1 MGEIMEKKDKDI
13 KKIAIVILVIIAVLI
28 IAKVTGLLGFM
39 SNVSAMQSY
48 FQSLGFIGY
57 GIYILLYIGVAVFM
71 LPASVMTIVAGI
83 VFGPLL
89 GGLLS
94 LLGATIGATIAFIIA
109 KYFARGLIVEKFKG
123 NKFFDKVEKGV
134 KENGTSFL
142 ILTRLVPIFPY
153 NIQNYAY
160 GITSINVVIFFF
172 VSLICMAPGAF
183 IYAFMAGEIV
193 TNGVSVKL
201 LVEFTIAGVILF
213 IVSLVPK
220 YLANKKGI
228 NLDN

>member
-1 MGEIMEKKDKDI
+1 MSENKKNKDI
-13 KKIAIVILVIIAVLI
+13 KKILLVVLAIVIVLI
-28 IAKVTGLLGFM
+28 LAKVTGLLSFM
-39 SNVSAMQSY
+39 SNISAMQSY

-57 GIYILLYIGVAVFM
+57 GIYILLYIAVAVFM

-83 VFGPLL
+83 VFGPIL

-94 LLGATIGATIAFIIA
+94 LLGATIGATIAFIIS
-109 KYFARGLIVEKFKG
+109 KYFARNLIVEKFKG
-123 NKFFDKVEKGV
+123 NTFFEKVEKGV
-134 KENGTSFL
+134 KDNGTSFL

-160 GITSINVVIFFF
+160 GITSINTITFFF

-193 TNGVSVKL
+193 SNGVSFKL
-201 LVEFTIAGVILF
+201 LIEFTIAGIILF
-213 IVSLVPK
+213 LVSLVPK
-220 YLANKKGI
+220 YLAKKKGI
-228 NLDN
+228 NLDS